1 MCYNASMEIKLD
13 DITWVDGEKNFF
25 TPAQTRNFYGVNR
38 NVNKIIL
45 HWFNT
50 PESAGTAKQTMNYL
64 KNAEESIHF
73 VISGKKV
80 YQMTN
85 LANTA
90 FHSLSAN
97 PTSVGIEIDPNNIH
111 YPTIGALIR
120 FIRQYYP
127 NAKVF
132 GHNKFVKTRCPG
144 IVSVKKAIRAAK
156 GKLKEVKKKTN
167 KKTNK
172 PAPKPAKTE
181 KKFYRVKNVQGK
193 QVGAFTKERNAWERF
208 LQIGQKGKITS
219 PSGKDVTGKLKQQYQ
234 PEPKAPSNEVLQDKV
249 KENTAAIK
257 AHQAEINKLSKT
269 LNKVIDFL
277 QSIFK
282 NF

>member
-1 MCYNASMEIKLD
+1 MQIKLD
-13 DITWVDGEKNFF
+13 DITWVDGESSYF
-25 TPAQTRNFYGVNR
+25 TPAQTRNKYGVNR
-38 NVNKIIL
+38 IVNKIVL
-45 HWFNT
+45 HWWNT
-50 PESAGTAKQTMNYL
+50 PQNAGTAQSTMNYL
-64 KNAEESIHF
+64 KGAEVSIHF
-73 VISGKKV
+73 VVSGKNIW
-80 YQMTN
+80 QMVN
-85 LANTA
+85 MANTA

-120 FIRQYYP
+120 FIRKYYP
-127 NAKVF
+127 GAKVF
-132 GHNKFVKTRCPG
+132 GHNKFVQTQCPG
-144 IVSVKKAIRAAK
+144 IIDVRKARRAAK
-156 GKLKEVKKKTN
+156 GKLKKTKKKK

-172 PAPKPAKTE
+172 PAPKPTKTK
-181 KKFYRVKNVQGK
+181 KKFYRVQNASGK
-193 QVGAFTKERNAWERF
+193 QVGAFEKQRNAWEKF
-208 LQIGQKGKITS
+208 LETGQKGKITS
-219 PSGKDVTGKLKQQYQ
+219 PSGKDITGKLKQQYQ
-234 PEPKAPSNEVLQDKV
+234 PEPKTPSNEVLQDKV